1 MEDETQDEIQEDIKE
16 EIQEIKSNSKKKNK
30 TKEEIEIINQTRRE
44 NLKKGREKL
53 KKINEIGKLNLEKKT
68 IIEEVKPEPIK
79 KPITKKIVEKI
90 DDDEEEPL
98 SEKEI
103 REYIRLKKIE
113 DDKLKRVY
121 LLKSQKEQEE
131 RFKRGY
137 ASLFG
142 GY

>member
-1 MEDETQDEIQEDIKE
+1 MDEIQDEQHEQEPE
-16 EIQEIKSNSKKKNK
+16 EVKIEVKKTTRRKIR
-30 TKEEIEIINQTRRE
+30 TPEEVEIINQTRRK
-44 NLKKGREKL
+44 NLQMGREKL
-53 KKINEIGKLNLEKKT
+53 KEIQNVGKSIVQETKSKP
-68 IIEEVKPEPIK
+68 IPEPITEPIPIQK
-79 KPITKKIVEKI
+79 TKPIPVPVEE
-90 DDDEEEPL
+90 DEPL
-98 SEKEI
+98 TEREV

-113 DDKLKRVY
+113 DDKLKRAY